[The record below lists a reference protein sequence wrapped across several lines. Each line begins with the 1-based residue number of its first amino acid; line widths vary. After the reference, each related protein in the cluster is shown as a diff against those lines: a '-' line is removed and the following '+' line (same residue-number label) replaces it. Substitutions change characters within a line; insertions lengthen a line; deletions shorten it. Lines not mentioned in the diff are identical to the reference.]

1 MTADK
6 TEERTSV
13 LKKLTA
19 DVMESKKAEARKL
32 TPLPG
37 ESPFPPMSQA
47 QIPNDV
53 GGIFLSNELLGDHA
67 KALRQFAADAI
78 TIADGLDAML
88 NESSVIADK
97 PVDLD
102 AARKA
107 KEADAD
113 FNADFKAKQEAAK
126 QATFAEAAE
135 DHLLHPTAAEPVN
148 PDLAEF
154 GWVCPDHGKAKE
166 KRSEKTGRT
175 YVGCPD
181 CNLFKR

>member
-88 NESSVIADK
+88 NESSVIAEK

-126 QATFAEAAE
+126 QATFSPEAVEA
-135 DHLLHPTAAEPVN
+135 DSN
-148 PDLAEF
+148 DDLAEF
-154 GWVCPDHGKAKE
+154 GWVCPDHGKAITKT
-166 KRSEKTGRT
+166 SEKTGRT